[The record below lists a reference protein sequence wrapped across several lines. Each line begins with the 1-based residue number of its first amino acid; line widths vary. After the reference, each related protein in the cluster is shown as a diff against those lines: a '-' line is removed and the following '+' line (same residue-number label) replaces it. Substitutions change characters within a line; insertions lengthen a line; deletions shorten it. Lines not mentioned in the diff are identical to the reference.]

1 MALLPANLHFHV
13 SHPCAAEVYK
23 QTFWM
28 RQWGHE
34 TAKRTVLFSN
44 SKWVGGFNLGK
55 MSRAMLESK
64 VKTTTK
70 YKSRDG
76 KTRFKGNSNLKG
88 TQLLGFAMHAFL
100 FAFSKLL

>member
-64 VKTTTK
+64 VKP
-70 YKSRDG
+70 RLNINPVMARPG
-76 KTRFKGNSNLKG
+76 LKG
-88 TQLLGFAMHAFL
+88 IPT
-100 FAFSKLL
+100 